1 MLRGELISQP
11 NRSVFT
17 AATPAVTQLA
27 NSARSVVTNLSSV
40 RLSTRSMRR
49 NQPDPLDAVPCRADW
64 RVARL
69 FFKRLALEGAWR
81 CWRAV
86 ASKHAR
92 RWPPHQTFGT
102 TQVLSSVAATCE
114 NDGDN
119 PSELR
124 DDLQQADPALSPAP
138 MPVRSSG
145 GGLSWTPP
153 SSEAAS
159 MSGRT
164 RSSGGGFGSS
174 GWDSSRPPPAYAT
187 PSRTRPSSDA
197 VSAAGARQAGRPPP
211 PPPQP

>member
-1 MLRGELISQP
+1 
-11 NRSVFT
+11 
-17 AATPAVTQLA
+17 
-27 NSARSVVTNLSSV
+27 
-40 RLSTRSMRR
+40 MRR

-102 TQVLSSVAATCE
+102 TQVLSSVATTCE
-114 NDGDN
+114 NDGDK
-119 PSELR
+119 PSEPR

-138 MPVRSSG
+138 MPVRSSGGGLSAHGVRSSG

-164 RSSGGGFGSS
+164 RSSGGGCGSS
-174 GWDSSRPPPAYAT
+174 GWESSRPPPAYAT
-187 PSRTRPSSDA
+187 PSRTRPSGDA
-197 VSAAGARQAGRPPP
+197 VSAAGARQAGRPPQ